1 MLRELYERQGLSI
14 KVNYADPSKLPEIRR
29 PHPIEDLKPF
39 GVTHYMDQTYVP
51 QLFSMLDA

>member
-51 QLFSMLDA
+51 QLLSNA